1 MAVAASSR
9 VISLSQYLVD
19 VPPQLSESLCPVLW
33 SWCSPRRLSRGPSH
47 LLDTSVEGRDRRY
60 VTDYGV
66 TLSGMQL
73 QVVPSENASV
83 LQARKEYNYSNRQEG
98 YKRTE
103 RWV

>member
-1 MAVAASSR
+1 M
-9 VISLSQYLVD
+9 
-19 VPPQLSESLCPVLW
+19 
-33 SWCSPRRLSRGPSH
+33 
-47 LLDTSVEGRDRRY
+47 
-60 VTDYGV
+60 